1 MIANRTHTY
10 ALAGSYTVTVRVTDK
25 DLDSSEASFAVEV
38 NLTDKVLLGNDDVEI
53 SGARSQILGNVHA
66 NRDVKI
72 SGAGGDVCGD
82 LTAGQ
87 SVVTMGTQSC
97 GTTTAP
103 APLVVL
109 PSMANYVPTT
119 ATHTLSGDRVM
130 NGYTCTLVNGCVVRV
145 TGKLEIR
152 GVVTGKVW
160 FLVDKDVVIKGDLAP
175 ANALSKLRI
184 YSKLTIDAPASKA
197 SISGQFLAEAG
208 LKLSGS
214 TQILTGLF
222 WGRQYVDMSGSNG
235 SLRGGVI
242 SNGSIKL
249 AGSSRTVTY
258 DSSAIKL

>member
-1 MIANRTHTY
+1 
-10 ALAGSYTVTVRVTDK
+10 VTVRVTDK
-25 DLDSSEASFAVEV
+25 DLGSSEATFTVEV
-38 NLTDKVLLGNDDVEI
+38 HLTDKVLLGNEDVEI
-53 SGARSQILGNVHA
+53 SGARSQIQGNVHA

-72 SGAGGDVCGD
+72 SGSGGDICGD
-82 LTAGQ
+82 LSAGR
-87 SVVTMGTQSC
+87 SVTKMGTQSC

-109 PSMANYVPTT
+109 PNMANYVPTT
-119 ATHTLSGDRVM
+119 ATHTLTGDRVL
-130 NGYTCTLVNGCVVRV
+130 NGYTCTVVTGCVVKV

-175 ANALSKLRI
+175 ANATSKLRI
-184 YSKLTIDAPASKA
+184 HSKLTIDAPVSKA

-214 TQILTGLF
+214 TQMLTGLF
-222 WGRQYVDMSGSNG
+222 WGKQYVDMSGSNG
-235 SLRGGVI
+235 SLRGAVI
-242 SNGSIKL
+242 SNGLIKL

-258 DSSAIKL
+258 DSSVIRL